1 MLREKRRVRLKWLFL
16 QPVTRRQLTLIGR
29 AEVYR
34 NCFLNP
40 TLACCLRY
48 VGDAF
53 GNYGG
58 SALHRSCVIVL
69 GRDLCDWKWVGCISD
84 HGCCAGGR
92 LRSQSGVPGVSFSLF
107 AFTSR

>member
-16 QPVTRRQLTLIGR
+16 QPVTRRQFTLIGR
-29 AEVYR
+29 AEVFRTY
-34 NCFLNP
+34 LLDP
-40 TLACCLRY
+40 TLACCHRY

-53 GNYGG
+53 GSYGG
-58 SALHRSCVIVL
+58 LALHRSCVIVL
-69 GRDLCDWKWVGCISD
+69 RRDLCDWQWVGCISG
-84 HGCCAGGR
+84 HGCYAGRR